1 MRSLQD
7 DYNLLIDRIGE
18 VNRIGK
24 DMNIVITEARNASG
38 KNKDSIILEYIH
50 SNLPSLV
57 SKLRG
62 LTDVQGDSSMV
73 YCFNLGGNRSG

>member
-24 DMNIVITEARNASG
+24 DMNIVITEARNATG
-38 KNKDSIILEYIH
+38 KNKESIILEYIH
-50 SNLPSLV
+50 SNLPNLI
-57 SKLRG
+57 SKLRS
-62 LTDVQGDSSMV
+62 LTDVQGESSMV
-73 YCFNLGGNRSG
+73 YLLYVGGNPSR